1 MSSKSGNNSESK
13 WQYPIANVAHSSN
26 VTRWHSV
33 RCLRYPS
40 VAEHSF
46 LVTMY
51 TEYLGALID
60 PQMSAENQLL
70 LVRKSLWHDMAE
82 AVTGD
87 ISTPL
92 KRYLE
97 AHFKGQE
104 SPLERLERKLCKPYA
119 ELATRT
125 EGTHLAIISKLAD
138 VAEAIHFISNEGVGK
153 AAQRI
158 YRERTQAYSQYIRKG
173 ISEYPQ
179 YNWLAAQEFLDSLM
193 NDEPR
198 QIDFQEI
205 LEDTDEA
212 PASNA

>member
-1 MSSKSGNNSESK
+1 MSKSPDRN
-13 WQYPIANVAHSSN
+13 WQFPIANVAHSAN

-51 TEYLGALID
+51 TEYLASLIEPD
-60 PQMSAENQLL
+60 MPAEQQLL

-82 AVTGD
+82 SITGD

-104 SPLERLERKLCKPYA
+104 SPLEKLERKLCKPYA
-119 ELATRT
+119 DLAVKT
-125 EGTHLAIISKLAD
+125 EDTHLAIISKLAD
-138 VAEAIHFISNEGVGK
+138 VAEAIHFINCEGVGK

-158 YRERTQAYSQYIRKG
+158 YRERTQAYSRYIRKG

-193 NDEPR
+193 NDEPM

-205 LEDTDEA
+205 LEEIE
-212 PASNA
+212 PESASEV

>member
-1 MSSKSGNNSESK
+1 MSSNKSDSK
-13 WQYPIANVAHSSN
+13 WQYPIANVAHSAN

-51 TEYLGALID
+51 TEYLASLID
-60 PQMSAENQLL
+60 PEMSAENQLL

-97 AHFKGQE
+97 AFFKGQE
-104 SPLERLERKLCKPYA
+104 SPLDRLERKLCKPYA
-119 ELATRT
+119 DLATKT
-125 EGTHLAIISKLAD
+125 DDTYLAIISKLAD

-173 ISEYPQ
+173 IQEYPQ
-179 YNWLAAQEFLDSLM
+179 YNWLAAQQFLDSLM
-193 NDEPR
+193 NDEPL

-205 LEDTDEA
+205 IEDVGLTHGEKA
-212 PASNA
+212 